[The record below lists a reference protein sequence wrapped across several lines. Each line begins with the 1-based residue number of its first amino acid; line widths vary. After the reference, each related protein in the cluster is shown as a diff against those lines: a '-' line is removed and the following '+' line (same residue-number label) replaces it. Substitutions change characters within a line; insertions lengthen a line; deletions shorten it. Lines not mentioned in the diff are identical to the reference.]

1 MPKFKSTTEALK
13 IVHNRDQIRNLG
25 IIAHVDHGK
34 TTTSDSLLAACG
46 MLSPSVAGQALALD
60 YMELEQQRQMTIKA
74 ANVTLYYEE
83 NGRPYV
89 INLIDTPGHIDFTG
103 KVTRSLRAVDGAIV
117 VVDAVEGVMTQTETV
132 TRQALEERVRPVL
145 YINKIDRLIKELRL
159 GPEKM
164 QEWLFNIVKDFN
176 RLVDTYAE
184 PQYKELW
191 KVTVQDSQVAFG
203 SSKDKWGF
211 NFAMLK
217 SAKMSFKDII
227 EAYNTV
233 GPQGLGEKLPLHES
247 LLSMVVRHLPPP
259 DVAQKYRIPKIW
271 QGDLTSAVGQSILNC
286 DENGPMVMMV
296 TNVVVDPAAG
306 LVGTGRLFSGTISNG
321 DQVYL
326 LNSKREGKIQSVQIF
341 MGFQREIVDSLPAGN
356 IPAILGL
363 DIRSGETISTVK
375 DVVPFE
381 SIHYVS
387 EPVVTT
393 AVEAKH
399 PRDLP
404 KLVEAMRRL
413 NIEDPNLIITINQES
428 GETLMAGMGVLHL
441 EIATTMLERQGLE
454 IITSPPI
461 INYREAVRASAGPI
475 MSRSPNRHNKIFIMV
490 EPLEPHIVELIRNG
504 TLNEMTDKKGIQ
516 KTLRDNGWSSD
527 MAKSVVAIDPR
538 GNMFTE
544 ETKGVQYLQES
555 MDSIR
560 AGFEDIMENGPL
572 AYEMCR
578 GVKVTL
584 THYVPHEDPAHRT
597 YAQLMPATRR
607 AVLGAMLMANPTLLE
622 PMLAIEVKGP
632 GDLIGAITGVI
643 SSKRGKLINVEQREV
658 VTIIQGEIPAAET
671 FDLSEVM
678 RGATAGKATW
688 NTSFKTWA
696 SVPTNMLLPI
706 VTDIRKRKGLSPE
719 PPNPAEF
726 IDKE

>member
-1 MPKFKSTTEALK
+1 
-13 IVHNRDQIRNLG
+13 
-25 IIAHVDHGK
+25 
-34 TTTSDSLLAACG
+34 
-46 MLSPSVAGQALALD
+46 
-60 YMELEQQRQMTIKA
+60 
-74 ANVTLYYEE
+74 
-83 NGRPYV
+83 
-89 INLIDTPGHIDFTG
+89 
-103 KVTRSLRAVDGAIV
+103 
-117 VVDAVEGVMTQTETV
+117 
-132 TRQALEERVRPVL
+132 
-145 YINKIDRLIKELRL
+145 
-159 GPEKM
+159 
-164 QEWLFNIVKDFN
+164 
-176 RLVDTYAE
+176 
-184 PQYKELW
+184 
-191 KVTVQDSQVAFG
+191 
-203 SSKDKWGF
+203 
-211 NFAMLK
+211 
-217 SAKMSFKDII
+217 
-227 EAYNTV
+227 
-233 GPQGLGEKLPLHES
+233 
-247 LLSMVVRHLPPP
+247 
-259 DVAQKYRIPKIW
+259 
-271 QGDLTSAVGQSILNC
+271 
-286 DENGPMVMMV
+286 
-296 TNVVVDPAAG
+296 
-306 LVGTGRLFSGTISNG
+306 TISNG
-321 DQVYL
+321 DEVYL
-326 LNSKREGKIQSVQIF
+326 LNSKKEGKIQSVQIF

-363 DIRSGETISTVK
+363 DIRSGETISTQK

-441 EIATTMLERQGLE
+441 EIATTMLQQQGLE

-461 INYREAVRASAGPI
+461 INYREAVRGSAGPI
-475 MSRSPNRHNKIFIMV
+475 MSRSPNRHNKIFIQV
-490 EPLEPHIVELIRNG
+490 EPLDPHIVELIRNG
-504 TLNEMTDKKGIQ
+504 SLNEMTDKKGIQ
-516 KTLRDNGWSSD
+516 KTLRDNGWTSD

-538 GNMFTE
+538 GNMLTE

-572 AYEMCR
+572 AYELCR
-578 GVKVTL
+578 GVKATL

-622 PMLAIEVKGP
+622 PILAIEVKGP

-658 VTIIQGEIPAAET
+658 VTIIQGEIPASET
-671 FDLSEVM
+671 FDLSQVM

-688 NTSFKTWA
+688 NTSFKTWQ
-696 SVPTNMLLPI
+696 SVPTNMLLQV
-706 VTDIRKRKGLSPE
+706 VTDTRKRKGLAPE
-719 PPNPAEF
+719 PPTPAEF
-726 IDKE
+726 VDKE

>member
-1 MPKFKSTTEALK
+1 
-13 IVHNRDQIRNLG
+13 
-25 IIAHVDHGK
+25 
-34 TTTSDSLLAACG
+34 
-46 MLSPSVAGQALALD
+46 
-60 YMELEQQRQMTIKA
+60 MELEQSRQMTIKA
-74 ANVTLYYEE
+74 ANVTLYYESE
-83 NGRPYV
+83 GRPYV

-117 VVDAVEGVMTQTETV
+117 VVDAVESVMTQTETV
-132 TRQALEERVRPVL
+132 TRQALEERVQPLL

-159 GPEKM
+159 PPDKM

-176 RLVDTYAE
+176 RLVTTYAE
-184 PQYKELW
+184 PEYKDKWL
-191 KVTVQDSQVAFG
+191 VSIQNSQVAFG

-211 NFAMLK
+211 NFGMLK
-217 SAKMSFKDII
+217 AAGMSFKDII
-227 EAYNTV
+227 EAYNSST
-233 GPQGLGEKLPLHES
+233 PEELGKRLPLHES
-247 LLSMVVRHLPPP
+247 LLGMVVKHLPPP

-271 QGDLTSAVGQSILNC
+271 QGDLTSPIGQSILNC

-321 DQVYL
+321 DEVYL
-326 LNSKREGKIQSVQIF
+326 LNSKKQGKIQSVQIF

-441 EIATTMLERQGLE
+441 EIATTMLQQQGLE

-461 INYREAVRASAGPI
+461 INYREAVRGSAGPI
-475 MSRSPNRHNKIFIMV
+475 MSRSPNRHNKIFIQV
-490 EPLEPHIVELIRNG
+490 EPLDPHIVELIRNG

-538 GNMFTE
+538 GNMLTE

-572 AYEMCR
+572 AYELCR
-578 GVKVTL
+578 GVKATL

-622 PMLAIEVKGP
+622 PILAIEVKGP

-658 VTIIQGEIPAAET
+658 VTIIQGEIPASET
-671 FDLSEVM
+671 FDLSQVM

-688 NTSFKTWA
+688 NTSFKTWQ
-696 SVPTNMLLPI
+696 SVPTNMLLQV
-706 VTDIRKRKGLSPE
+706 VTDTRKRKGLSPE

>member
-1 MPKFKSTTEALK
+1 
-13 IVHNRDQIRNLG
+13 
-25 IIAHVDHGK
+25 
-34 TTTSDSLLAACG
+34 

-60 YMELEQQRQMTIKA
+60 YMELEQSRQMTIKA
-74 ANVTLYYEE
+74 ANVTLYYEAE
-83 NGRPYV
+83 AKPYV

-117 VVDAVEGVMTQTETV
+117 VVDSVEGIMTQTETV
-132 TRQALEERVRPVL
+132 CRQALEERVRPLL

-159 GPEKM
+159 GPEAM
-164 QEWLFNIVKDFN
+164 QKWLFNIVSDFN
-176 RLVDTYAE
+176 RLIDTYAE
-184 PQYKELW
+184 KEYKEKW
-191 KVTVQDSQVAFG
+191 KVTVADGQVAFG

-211 NFAMLK
+211 NAVL
-217 SAKMSFKDII
+217 AKQAGMSFKDII
-227 EAYNTV
+227 DAYLGQ
-233 GPQGLGEKLPLHES
+233 GPELLGKKLPLHEA
-247 LLSMVVRHLPPP
+247 LLGMVVRHLPPP
-259 DVAQKYRIPKIW
+259 HVAQAYRIPKIW
-271 QGDLTSAVGQSILNC
+271 QGDLTSEVGKSLLAC

-306 LVGTGRLFSGTISNG
+306 LVGVGRLFSGSVSNG
-321 DQVYL
+321 DPCYL
-326 LNSKREGKIQSVQIF
+326 LNSKKEGKIQSVQLF

-356 IPAILGL
+356 IPALLGL
-363 DIRSGETISTVK
+363 DIRSGETISNLK

-404 KLVEAMRRL
+404 KLVEAMRKL

-441 EIATTMLERQGLE
+441 EIATTMLQQQGLE

-461 INYREAVRASAGPI
+461 INYRETVRQAAGPI
-475 MSRSPNRHNKIFIMV
+475 MSRSPNRHNKIFIKI
-490 EPLEPHIVELIRNG
+490 EPLDPHIVELIRNG
-504 TLNEMTDKKGIQ
+504 SLNEMTDKKGIQ

-527 MAKSVVAIDPR
+527 EAKSVVTIDPK
-538 GNMFTE
+538 GNMLTE
-544 ETKGVQYLQES
+544 ETKGVQYLGES
-555 MDSIR
+555 IDSIK
-560 AGFEDIMENGPL
+560 AGFEDVMQNGPL
-572 AYEMCR
+572 AYEICR
-578 GVKVTL
+578 GLKVTL

-607 AVLGAMLMANPTLLE
+607 AVLGAMMAANPTLLE
-622 PMLAIEVKGP
+622 PILAIEVKGP

-658 VTIIQGEIPAAET
+658 VTIIQGEIPASET
-671 FDLSEVM
+671 FDLSQVM

-688 NTSFKTWA
+688 NTNFKLWQ
-696 SVPTNMLLPI
+696 SVPTNMLLPL
-706 VTDIRKRKGLSPE
+706 VQETRKRKGLSPE
-719 PPNPAEF
+719 PPTAAEF
-726 IDKE
+726 IDRE

>member
-1 MPKFKSTTEALK
+1 M
-13 IVHNRDQIRNLG
+13 Q
-25 IIAHVDHGK
+25 
-34 TTTSDSLLAACG
+34 
-46 MLSPSVAGQALALD
+46 SPS
-60 YMELEQQRQMTIKA
+60 
-74 ANVTLYYEE
+74 
-83 NGRPYV
+83 
-89 INLIDTPGHIDFTG
+89 
-103 KVTRSLRAVDGAIV
+103 TRKSGC
-117 VVDAVEGVMTQTETV
+117 
-132 TRQALEERVRPVL
+132 
-145 YINKIDRLIKELRL
+145 
-159 GPEKM
+159 
-164 QEWLFNIVKDFN
+164 
-176 RLVDTYAE
+176 
-184 PQYKELW
+184 
-191 KVTVQDSQVAFG
+191 VTVQNSQVAFG
-203 SSKDKWGF
+203 STKDKWGF
-211 NFAMLK
+211 NFGMLK
-217 SAKMSFKDII
+217 AAGMSFKDII
-227 EAYNTV
+227 DAYQNST
-233 GPQGLGEKLPLHES
+233 PEELGKKLPLHEA
-247 LLSMVVRHLPPP
+247 LLGMVVKHHPNPQE
-259 DVAQKYRIPKIW
+259 AQMYRIPKIW
-271 QGDLTSAVGQSILNC
+271 QGDLNSPLGQSILNC

-306 LVGTGRLFSGTISNG
+306 LVGTGRIFSGTISNG
-321 DQVYL
+321 DEVYL
-326 LNSKREGKIQSVQIF
+326 LNSKKEGKIQSVQIF

-363 DIRSGETISTVK
+363 DIRSGETITTQK

-441 EIATTMLERQGLE
+441 EIATTMLQQQGLE

-461 INYREAVRASAGPI
+461 INYREAVRGSAGPI
-475 MSRSPNRHNKIFIMV
+475 MSRSPNRHNKIFIQV
-490 EPLEPHIVELIRNG
+490 EPLDPHIVELIRNG

-516 KTLRDNGWSSD
+516 KTLRDNGWTLGHGQVASSPSTRG
-527 MAKSVVAIDPR
+527 ATCSPR
-538 GNMFTE
+538 RP
-544 ETKGVQYLQES
+544 KGVQYLQES

-572 AYEMCR
+572 AYELCR
-578 GVKVTL
+578 GVKATL

-622 PMLAIEVKGP
+622 PILAIEVKGP

-643 SSKRGKLINVEQREV
+643 SSKRGKLVNVEQREV
-658 VTIIQGEIPAAET
+658 VTIIQGEIPASET
-671 FDLSEVM
+671 FDLSQVM

-688 NTSFKTWA
+688 NTIVQDVAVGPHEHAAAGRHSTRGRGRA
-696 SVPTNMLLPI
+696 SRRSRRTRQSSSTRSRLAARLAEIERPPGEEPI
-706 VTDIRKRKGLSPE
+706 SSRFYGRPRGGPSAFRNGLSE
-719 PPNPAEF
+719 HTRLRLIISTLCLTGDGNESGKGA
-726 IDKE
+726 

>member
-1 MPKFKSTTEALK
+1 
-13 IVHNRDQIRNLG
+13 
-25 IIAHVDHGK
+25 
-34 TTTSDSLLAACG
+34 
-46 MLSPSVAGQALALD
+46 
-60 YMELEQQRQMTIKA
+60 
-74 ANVTLYYEE
+74 
-83 NGRPYV
+83 
-89 INLIDTPGHIDFTG
+89 
-103 KVTRSLRAVDGAIV
+103 
-117 VVDAVEGVMTQTETV
+117 
-132 TRQALEERVRPVL
+132 
-145 YINKIDRLIKELRL
+145 
-159 GPEKM
+159 M

-176 RLVDTYAE
+176 RLVETYAE
-184 PQYKELW
+184 KEYKDIW
-191 KVTVQDSQVAFG
+191 SVTVQDSQVAFG

-211 NFAMLK
+211 NAGMLK
-217 SAKMSFKDII
+217 SAGMSFKDII
-227 EAYNTV
+227 TAYNNST
-233 GPQGLGEKLPLHES
+233 PQELGAKLPLHES
-247 LLSMVVRHLPPP
+247 LLGMVVKHLPPP

-271 QGDLTSAVGQSILNC
+271 QGDINSPLGQSILNC

-321 DQVYL
+321 DEVYL
-326 LNSKREGKIQSVQIF
+326 LNSKKEGKIQSVQIF

-363 DIRSGETISTVK
+363 DVRSGETISTQK

-441 EIATTMLERQGLE
+441 EIATTMLQQQGLE

-461 INYREAVRASAGPI
+461 INYRESIRGSAGPI
-475 MSRSPNRHNKIFIMV
+475 MSRSPNRHNKIFIQV
-490 EPLEPHIVELIRNG
+490 EPLEPRIIELIRNG

-538 GNMFTE
+538 GNMLTE

-572 AYEMCR
+572 AYELCR
-578 GVKVTL
+578 GVKATL

-696 SVPTNMLLPI
+696 SVPTNMLLQV
-706 VTDIRKRKGLSPE
+706 VTDTRKRKGLSPE

>member
-1 MPKFKSTTEALK
+1 
-13 IVHNRDQIRNLG
+13 
-25 IIAHVDHGK
+25 
-34 TTTSDSLLAACG
+34 

-60 YMELEQQRQMTIKA
+60 YMELEQSRQMTIKA
-74 ANVTLYYEE
+74 ANVTLYYES
-83 NGRPYV
+83 GGKPYV

-176 RLVDTYAE
+176 RLVETYAE
-184 PQYKELW
+184 KEYKDIW
-191 KVTVQDSQVAFG
+191 SVTVQDSQVAFG

-211 NFAMLK
+211 NAGMLK
-217 SAKMSFKDII
+217 SAGMSFKDII
-227 EAYNTV
+227 TAYNNST
-233 GPQGLGEKLPLHES
+233 PQELGAKLPLHES
-247 LLSMVVRHLPPP
+247 LLGMVVKHLPPP

-271 QGDLTSAVGQSILNC
+271 QGDINSPLGQSILNC

-321 DQVYL
+321 DEVYL
-326 LNSKREGKIQSVQIF
+326 LNSKKEGKIQSVQIF

-363 DIRSGETISTVK
+363 DVRSGETISTQK

-441 EIATTMLERQGLE
+441 EIATTMLQQQGLE

-461 INYREAVRASAGPI
+461 INYRESIRGSAGPI
-475 MSRSPNRHNKIFIMV
+475 MSRSPNRHNKIFIQV
-490 EPLEPHIVELIRNG
+490 EPLEPRIIELIRNG

-538 GNMFTE
+538 GNMLTE

-572 AYEMCR
+572 AYELCR
-578 GVKVTL
+578 GVKATL

-696 SVPTNMLLPI
+696 SVPTNMLLQV
-706 VTDIRKRKGLSPE
+706 VTDTRKRKGLSPE

>member
-1 MPKFKSTTEALK
+1 
-13 IVHNRDQIRNLG
+13 
-25 IIAHVDHGK
+25 
-34 TTTSDSLLAACG
+34 

-60 YMELEQQRQMTIKA
+60 YMELEQSRQMTIKA

-83 NGRPYV
+83 DNQPYV

-117 VVDAVEGVMTQTETV
+117 VVDSVEGVMTQTETV

-159 GPEKM
+159 GPEAM
-164 QEWLFNIVKDFN
+164 QKWLFNIVNDFN
-176 RLVDTYAE
+176 RLIDTYAE
-184 PQYKELW
+184 KEYKELW
-191 KVTVQDSQVAFG
+191 KVTVAAGQVAFG

-211 NFAMLK
+211 NAVM
-217 SAKMSFKDII
+217 AKRVGMSFKDII
-227 EAYNTV
+227 EAYTTS
-233 GPQGLGEKLPLHES
+233 GPQELGKKLPLHEA
-247 LLSMVVRHLPPP
+247 LLGMVVKHHPPP
-259 DVAQKYRIPKIW
+259 HVAQAYRIPKIW
-271 QGDLTSAVGQSILNC
+271 QGDLNSDVGKSLLAC

-306 LVGTGRLFSGTISNG
+306 LVGVGRLFSGSVSNG
-321 DQVYL
+321 DPVYL
-326 LNSKREGKIQSVQIF
+326 LNSKKEGKIQSVQLF

-356 IPAILGL
+356 IPALLGL
-363 DIRSGETISTVK
+363 DIRSGETISNLK

-404 KLVEAMRRL
+404 KLVEAMRKL

-441 EIATTMLERQGLE
+441 EIATTMLQQQGLE

-461 INYREAVRASAGPI
+461 INYRETVRVASGPI
-475 MSRSPNRHNKIFIMV
+475 MSRSPNRHNKIFIKI
-490 EPLEPHIVELIRNG
+490 EPLDPHIVELIRNG
-504 TLNEMTDKKGIQ
+504 SLNEMTDKKGIQ

-527 MAKSVVAIDPR
+527 EAKSVVTIDPK
-538 GNMFTE
+538 GNMLTE
-544 ETKGVQYLQES
+544 ETKGVQYLSES
-555 MDSIR
+555 IDSIK
-560 AGFEDIMENGPL
+560 AGFEDIMQNGPL
-572 AYEMCR
+572 AYEICR
-578 GVKVTL
+578 GIKVTL

-607 AVLGAMLMANPTLLE
+607 AILGAMLTANPTLLE
-622 PMLAIEVKGP
+622 PILGIEVKGP

-643 SSKRGKLINVEQREV
+643 SAKRGKLINVEQREV

-671 FDLSEVM
+671 FDLSQVM

-688 NTSFKTWA
+688 NTNFKLWQ
-696 SVPTNMLLPI
+696 SVPTNMLLPL
-706 VTDIRKRKGLSPE
+706 VTETRKRKGLSPE
-719 PPNPAEF
+719 PPTPAEF